1 MRKGELPG
9 IPKRSTSATPCE
21 PYQTFLTYIF
31 IYLFLL
37 GSAPELV
44 SSEDKPAATE
54 SGSSVEPDEKDIKLV
69 MDQANV
75 EREKAVKAIKE
86 ADGDL
91 INASEFCGINC

>member
-1 MRKGELPG
+1 L
-9 IPKRSTSATPCE
+9 S
-21 PYQTFLTYIF
+21 LT
-31 IYLFLL
+31 L

-54 SGSSVEPDEKDIKLV
+54 SGSSAEPDEKDIKLV

-91 INASEFCGINC
+91 INASEFALTRSQWDETRWL

>member
-1 MRKGELPG
+1 MMRKGECWRRRGP
-9 IPKRSTSATPCE
+9 PRFTPYK
-21 PYQTFLTYIF
+21 PYQTVLTYIYDF
-31 IYLFLL
+31 IIH
-37 GSAPELV
+37 SAPELV

-91 INASEFCGINC
+91 INASEFCVL

>member
-1 MRKGELPG
+1 VSVWHSQEINLSYPLRILSNVSDVHLQFP
-9 IPKRSTSATPCE
+9 
-21 PYQTFLTYIF
+21 
-31 IYLFLL
+31 FLL